1 MWNYYLVEEFIIN
14 QKWIAE
20 NGNNWAAGRVECFD
34 ENEYCGYS
42 SREYG
47 LVIDRKDW
55 RKFDDY
61 LRNYSSPSLQTLDQ
75 LIQSS
80 KLPIVRFRSKYE
92 SNL

>member
-1 MWNYYLVEEFIIN
+1 MWNYYLVEELIMN
-14 QKWIAE
+14 QKWIDE
-20 NGNNWAAGRVECFD
+20 NGSNWAAGRVECYD
-34 ENEYCGYS
+34 EDESFGYS
-42 SREYG
+42 NREYG

-61 LRNYSSPSLQTLDQ
+61 LRNYSSSTLQTLDQ

-92 SNL
+92 SNI